1 MIAHAS
7 CPGDPHR
14 PHARIG
20 FLGRGAVSALLGL
33 AFGGLIA
40 LLNRQEL
47 SKTLVYSLLISL
59 CCWLCIDGGRSLS
72 GRALYRLRHGAAPN
86 DNPRWPGWPGM
97 TLVVLA
103 GSALG
108 YSGGNALGDW
118 LYGYVP
124 QYPLLTGD
132 LPHRL
137 GQLLL
142 AFVPATALTYFMYT
156 RATLADERAAAQ
168 AAQRQAAES
177 RLKLLESQLEPHMLF
192 NTLANLR
199 ALISVDPPRAQLML
213 DQLIGFLRSTL
224 SGSRLERHALSAEF
238 ARLADYLALMQ
249 VRMAERLQA
258 RFELPAELAALP
270 VPPLLL
276 QPLVENGIR
285 HGLEPSVQGGQI
297 VVSAR
302 RAGEVLILSVRDTG
316 VGYEGAG
323 IAGTSFGL
331 AQVRERLHTLYGER
345 ASLEVTR
352 AADEAGGTLAVLR
365 LPLGAG

>member
-1 MIAHAS
+1 MTTQAS
-7 CPGDPHR
+7 CPDER
-14 PHARIG
+14 LVPHARLG
-20 FLGRGAVSALLGL
+20 FLRRGLISALLGL
-33 AFGGLIA
+33 AFGGAIA
-40 LLNRQEL
+40 VLNGQAL
-47 SKTLVYSLLISL
+47 PKTLVYSLLISL
-59 CCWLCIDGGRSLS
+59 SCWLCIDGGRSLS
-72 GRALYRLRHGAAPN
+72 GRALYRLRGGAAPN

-97 TLVVLA
+97 AVVVLA

-142 AFVPATALTYFMYT
+142 AVLPATALTYFMYT

-199 ALISVDPPRAQLML
+199 ALISVDPPRAQVML

-238 ARLADYLALMQ
+238 GRLADYLALMQ
-249 VRMAERLQA
+249 VRMAERLEA
-258 RFELPAELAALP
+258 RFELPEELAALP

-276 QPLVENGIR
+276 QPLVENSIR
-285 HGLEPSVQGGQI
+285 HGLEPSVKGGRI

-302 RAGEVLILSVRDTG
+302 RVGEELVLCVRDTG
-316 VGYEGAG
+316 IGYGGAAV
-323 IAGTSFGL
+323 AGTSFGL
-331 AQVRERLHTLYGER
+331 AQVRERLLTLYGARATLEVVR
-345 ASLEVTR
+345 AS
-352 AADEAGGTLAVLR
+352 DEAGGTIATLK
-365 LPLGAG
+365 LPLGAA